1 MSEPIE
7 RVYSGQ
13 TVIAI
18 IVRASL
24 PKEGFNFVSKDE
36 DSLQLGVNHYRAG
49 VIIKPHYHIDQDRAI
64 NDTAEVLHID
74 YGACDLDLYDN
85 ESKKIRSTKLVGGDT
100 VIFLSGGHGL
110 VIQAETRIIEV
121 KQGPYNGPEKD
132 KRFI

>member
-36 DSLQLGVNHYRAG
+36 DSLQLGVNHYKPG
-49 VIIKPHYHIDQDRAI
+49 VVIKPHYHIDQSRSI

-85 ESKKIRSTKLVGGDT
+85 DSKKICSTKLGSGDT

-110 VIQAETRIIEV
+110 VIKDATRIIEV